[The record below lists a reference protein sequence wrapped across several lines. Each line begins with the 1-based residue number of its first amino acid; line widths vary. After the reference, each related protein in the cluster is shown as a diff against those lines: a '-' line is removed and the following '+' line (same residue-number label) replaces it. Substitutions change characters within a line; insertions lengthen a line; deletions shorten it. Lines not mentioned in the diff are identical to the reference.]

1 MITSQNQN
9 QYDISIYIYSCA
21 YICIYICISED
32 IFYMILAH
40 MIIEDDKSHDL
51 LSAR

>member
-21 YICIYICISED
+21 YTYIYISED
-32 IFYMILAH
+32 IYYMILAH